1 MGGDMDARDAMNAV
15 DDLEN
20 KFEQLSKRLED
31 AIILQDEM
39 SRNLA
44 NLEIYLKRRLDKLEE
59 TVDLLQID

>member
-1 MGGDMDARDAMNAV
+1 MEARDAMGAV

-20 KFEQLSKRLED
+20 KFEQLSKRLND
-31 AIILQDEM
+31 TINLQDEM

-59 TVDLLQID
+59 TVKLLQID